1 MGLPAGRE
9 AGGQSNII
17 VKMLIILKSLA
28 LGRGF
33 GWGPENDFYKYFS
46 CIKTPYN
53 HTFSKTTRS
62 ELSFDGL
69 SKASSGILLIL
80 WSPEVGNH
88 PKTAEISTPAG
99 GLILTNSSIPD

>member
-33 GWGPENDFYKYFS
+33 GWGPENDLYKYFS
-46 CIKTPYN
+46 CIKTSYN
-53 HTFSKTTRS
+53 HTFSKTTWSR
-62 ELSFDGL
+62 LSFYVL

-99 GLILTNSSIPD
+99 GVI